1 MKAKLSGSEF
11 LNSTLVLTNCQVVVE
26 IFLGLVAAIE
36 LIEFL
41 ATKDRTAEKAATMAV
56 VAGIAAL

>member
-26 IFLGLVAAIE
+26 IILGLVAAIE

-41 ATKDRTAEKAATMAV
+41 ATKDRTTEKAAMMAV
-56 VAGIAAL
+56 VAGISAL